1 MKRQSVLA
9 RPLGLAAVLTGI
21 VMLAGCGLLS
31 SGGGGSTDR
40 QPPELVVWGDP
51 AGNDQHPLI
60 RDANNLPDRGVFVGS
75 DGRVV
80 FSAGGVCDTCTVQR
94 AIISLAGT
102 PVAAIRFG
110 PDRGGANV
118 RRPYLV
124 SADSDA
130 YMIQLVSVGDS
141 VAFQKTDEPFET
153 VAATLVIWGDPAGT
167 AQSDAVRDVT
177 DSPQRF
183 VFVGTDGFVQF
194 DNGTICGTCE
204 VDGPT
209 IAYGNLDM
217 NIRFGPGPAGGEGR
231 KPFLVST
238 DGFYVRLVEGSGGVM
253 TIEKTDTPFEDPD
266 DPSDDLAEED
276 GTVANAAPGD
286 YPDDDLAEVDGT
298 VANPA
303 GESSSGGGLLGS
315 CAPGLLMWAPLTALG
330 IGLMYVGRRRRM

>member
-80 FSAGGVCDTCTVQR
+80 FSAGGMCDTCTVQR

-130 YMIQLVSVGDS
+130 YMIQLVSVGEAVS
-141 VAFQKTDEPFET
+141 FQKTDEPFEEL
-153 VAATLVIWGDPAGT
+153 AATLVIWGDPAGT

>member
-1 MKRQSVLA
+1 MKRHAVLA
-9 RPLGLAAVLTGI
+9 RPFGLAAVVTGI
-21 VMLAGCGLLS
+21 VALAGCGLLS
-31 SGGGGSTDR
+31 SGDGTTSR

-51 AGNDQHPLI
+51 ASDEQHPLI
-60 RDANNLPDRGVFVGS
+60 RDANNISDRGVFVGS

-94 AIISLAGT
+94 AIISVDGT
-102 PVAAIRFG
+102 PAVAIRFG
-110 PDRGGANV
+110 PDRGGTNV

-130 YMIQLVSVGDS
+130 YMIQLVSAGEDVS
-141 VAFQKTDEPFET
+141 FQKTDEPFEEL
-153 VAATLVIWGDPAGT
+153 AGTLVIWGDPAGD

-177 DSPQRF
+177 DSAQRF
-183 VFVGTDGFVQF
+183 VFIGTDGFVQF

-204 VDGPT
+204 VDGST
-209 IAYGNLDM
+209 VAYGNLEM
-217 NIRFGPGPAGGEGR
+217 NIRFGPGPSGGEGR

-238 DGFYVRLVEGSGGVM
+238 DGFYMRLVEGTGGDM

-266 DPSDDLAEED
+266 DASDDLAGQD

-303 GESSSGGGLLGS
+303 GETSSGGLLGS
-315 CAPGLLMWAPLTALG
+315 CAPGMLMWTPLTALG
-330 IGLMYVGRRRRM
+330 IGLMYVGRRRRP

>member
-1 MKRQSVLA
+1 
-9 RPLGLAAVLTGI
+9 
-21 VMLAGCGLLS
+21 MLAGCGLLS

-130 YMIQLVSVGDS
+130 YMIQLVSVGEAVS
-141 VAFQKTDEPFET
+141 FQKTDEPFEEL
-153 VAATLVIWGDPAGT
+153 AATLVIWGDPAGT

>member
-1 MKRQSVLA
+1 MKRHAVLA
-9 RPLGLAAVLTGI
+9 RPLGLAAVVTGI
-21 VMLAGCGLLS
+21 VALAGCGLLS
-31 SGGGGSTDR
+31 SGDGTTSR

-51 AGNDQHPLI
+51 ASDEQHPLI
-60 RDANNLPDRGVFVGS
+60 RDANNISDRGVFVGT
-75 DGRVV
+75 DGQVV

-94 AIISLAGT
+94 AIISVDGA
-102 PVAAIRFG
+102 PVVAIRFG

-118 RRPYLV
+118 PRPYLV

-130 YMIQLVSVGDS
+130 YMIQLVSAGEAVT
-141 VAFQKTDEPFET
+141 FQKTDEPFEEL
-153 VAATLVIWGDPAGT
+153 AATVVIWGDPAGT

-177 DSPQRF
+177 DNPQRF
-183 VFVGTDGFVQF
+183 VFIGTDGFVQF

-204 VDGPT
+204 VDGST
-209 IAYGNLDM
+209 VAYGNLEM
-217 NIRFGPGPAGGEGR
+217 NIRFGPGPSGGEGR

-238 DGFYVRLVEGSGGVM
+238 DGFYMRLVEQSNGDM

-266 DPSDDLAEED
+266 DASDDLAGQD

-303 GESSSGGGLLGS
+303 GESSSDGGLLSS
-315 CAPGLLMWAPLTALG
+315 CAPGMLMWTPLTALG
-330 IGLMYVGRRRRM
+330 IGLMYVGRRRRL